1 MTIENNEIVQNM
13 AKLTQLE
20 LDQDELSA
28 IGDKMSEVLKLVEEM
43 QAVDTSGIEPVSN
56 PLDATQTL
64 RSDVVTS
71 GDDRELFQSVAPETR
86 DGLYLVPKVID

>member
-1 MTIENNEIVQNM
+1 MKIDNEIVQNM
-13 AKLTQLE
+13 AELTQLE

-28 IGDKMSEVLKLVEEM
+28 IGDKMSEILKLVEEM
-43 QAVDTSGIEPVSN
+43 QAVDTSGIEPISN

>member
-1 MTIENNEIVQNM
+1 MKIDNEIVQNM
-13 AKLTQLE
+13 AELTQLE

-71 GDDRELFQSVAPETR
+71 GDDRELFQSIAPETR

>member
-1 MTIENNEIVQNM
+1 M
-13 AKLTQLE
+13 AELTQLE

-71 GDDRELFQSVAPETR
+71 GDDRELFQSIAPETR